1 MLFHSKKGFL
11 MVLGYIRVS
20 TESQSVLNQKHK
32 ILEFAQQKKII
43 VDEFIEI
50 EISSKKSQKAR
61 LLDDLFTQL
70 SHINFSKNT
79 SKNQSNKAHK

>member
-32 ILEFAQQKKII
+32 ILEFAQQR
-43 VDEFIEI
+43 
-50 EISSKKSQKAR
+50 KS
-61 LLDDLFTQL
+61 L
-70 SHINFSKNT
+70 
-79 SKNQSNKAHK
+79 